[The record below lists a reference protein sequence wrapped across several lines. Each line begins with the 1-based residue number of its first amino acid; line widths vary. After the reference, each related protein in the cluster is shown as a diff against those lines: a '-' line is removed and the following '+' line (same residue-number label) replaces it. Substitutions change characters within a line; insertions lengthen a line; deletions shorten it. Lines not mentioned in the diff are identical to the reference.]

1 MRGLRWQEKFV
12 GRYEERKPQIALEGR
27 RVRGVR
33 ECRGTMLSGDREERT
48 GSVNKDRTRGS

>member
-27 RVRGVR
+27 RVKGVR
-33 ECRGTMLSGDREERT
+33 ECRGTMLSGGREKRKN
-48 GSVNKDRTRGS
+48 GKCKQR